1 MPKEPLNLPKADILV
16 IDDTPENLNLLSAML
31 TEQGYKVRSVTKG
44 STGLR
49 GANAVPPDLI
59 LLDVNMPEMNG
70 YQVCQH
76 LKANDRTREIPV
88 IFISALGD
96 VLDKVK
102 AFAVGGVDYIT
113 KPFQLEEVLA
123 RIENHLTIW
132 KLQQQLQAQNE
143 RLQQEIS
150 ISEASRRAR
159 AKAEEKFAKVFRSS
173 PNPIA
178 IATISEARF
187 IDVNPSFLKMSGYS
201 LEEVIGHTVT
211 ELNLGKD
218 AVAMSDDKPFST
230 RGCTSLRDAPRTTTL
245 SDHANGFG
253 NDAQRL
259 ANAKT
264 ATPSPRS
271 VYAQTIQLLSDTGP
285 LYNQEFEFST
295 KSGEVKTILLSM
307 EVIDLDG
314 EQCALLIA
322 NDITERKRLENEF
335 ISLVSHELRTPLTS
349 TMGALDLL
357 GAGQLGTLTEQGQK
371 VLSIATINTERLI
384 RLINDIL
391 DLERMKSVKI
401 FMQKVKCNA
410 ADLLIMATETMQAM
424 ADKLQVKLIVH
435 PLAIELWADP
445 DRLLQ
450 TLTNLISNAIKFSE
464 PGDTV
469 WVSATLAE
477 HKDVEL
483 AENDH
488 ASTQSTLLPGFLL
501 ITIQDEGRGIPKDK
515 LQIIFERFQQVDASD
530 SRNKGGTGLGL
541 AICRNIVHQHNGK
554 IWVESILGE
563 GSTFYVLLP
572 LAAF

>member
-1 MPKEPLNLPKADILV
+1 MPKESLNFPKADILV

-70 YQVCQH
+70 YEVCEH
-76 LKANDRTREIPV
+76 LKASDRTRKIPV

-143 RLQQEIS
+143 RLQQEIYD
-150 ISEASRRAR
+150 R
-159 AKAEEKFAKVFRSS
+159 AKAEDKFAKVFRSS

-178 IATISEARF
+178 IATVSDARF

-201 LEEVIGHTVT
+201 LDEVIGNTAT
-211 ELNLGKD
+211 ELNLGKNT
-218 AVAMSDDKPFST
+218 VAI
-230 RGCTSLRDAPRTTTL
+230 
-245 SDHANGFG
+245 
-253 NDAQRL
+253 
-259 ANAKT
+259 
-264 ATPSPRS
+264 
-271 VYAQTIQLLSDTGP
+271 AQTIQLLSNTGS

-295 KSGEVKTILLSM
+295 KSGEVKTILLSI
-307 EVIDLDG
+307 ELIDLG
-314 EQCALLIA
+314 GVQCALLIA

-349 TMGALDLL
+349 IMGALDLL
-357 GAGQLGTLTEQGQK
+357 DAGQLGTLTEQGQK
-371 VLSIATINTERLI
+371 VLSIATTNTERLI

-410 ADLLIMATETMQAM
+410 ADLLIIATETMQAM

-477 HKDVEL
+477 HKGVEL
-483 AENDH
+483 GENDH
-488 ASTQSTLLPGFLL
+488 ASIQSTLLPGFLL
-501 ITIQDEGRGIPKDK
+501 ISIRDEGRGIPKDK

-541 AICRNIVHQHNGK
+541 AICRNIIQQHNGK

>member
-1 MPKEPLNLPKADILV
+1 MLNESLKFPKADILV

-70 YQVCQH
+70 YEVCQN

-96 VLDKVK
+96 VLDKIK

-123 RIENHLTIW
+123 RIENHLTIRQ
-132 KLQQQLQAQNE
+132 LQQQLQAQNQQ
-143 RLQQEIS
+143 LQQEIDN
-150 ISEASRRAR
+150 RT
-159 AKAEEKFAKVFRSS
+159 KAEEKFTKVFRSS

-178 IATISEARF
+178 IATVSEARF
-187 IDVNPSFLKMSGYS
+187 LDVNPSFLRISGYS
-201 LEEVIGHTVT
+201 LEEVIGHTAT
-211 ELNLGKD
+211 ELDLGKNT
-218 AVAMSDDKPFST
+218 VAF
-230 RGCTSLRDAPRTTTL
+230 
-245 SDHANGFG
+245 
-253 NDAQRL
+253 AQ
-259 ANAKT
+259 K
-264 ATPSPRS
+264 
-271 VYAQTIQLLSDTGP
+271 IQLLPETGS

-295 KSGEVKTILLSM
+295 KSGEVKIILISIEL
-307 EVIDLDG
+307 IDLAG
-314 EQCALLIA
+314 VPCALLIV

-357 GAGQLGTLTEQGQK
+357 GSGQLGTLTPQGQK
-371 VLSIATINTERLI
+371 VLSIATTNTERLI
-384 RLINDIL
+384 RLVNDIL
-391 DLERMKSVKI
+391 DLERMKSGKI
-401 FMQKVKCNA
+401 FMRQAKCNV
-410 ADLLIMATETMQAM
+410 ADLLITATEAMQAM
-424 ADKLQVKLIVH
+424 ADKLQVQLILN
-435 PLAIELWADP
+435 PLTIELWADA

-450 TLTNLISNAIKFSE
+450 TLTNLLSNAIKFSE
-464 PGDTV
+464 PGDRVWIGAILSEYKTV
-469 WVSATLAE
+469 ESQ
-477 HKDVEL
+477 
-483 AENDH
+483 ENQH
-488 ASTQSTLLPGFLL
+488 SLTSSPNYVL
-501 ITIQDEGRGIPKDK
+501 ITIQDEGRGIPEDK

-541 AICRNIVHQHNGK
+541 AICRNIVQQHNGK
-554 IWVESILGE
+554 IWVQSILGE

-572 LAAF
+572 LTSST

>member
-1 MPKEPLNLPKADILV
+1 MPKEPFNLPKADILV

-70 YQVCQH
+70 YEVCQH

-143 RLQQEIS
+143 RLQQEIHD
-150 ISEASRRAR
+150 R
-159 AKAEEKFAKVFRSS
+159 AKAEEKFTKVFRSS

-187 IDVNPSFLKMSGYS
+187 IDVNPSFLKMSGYC
-201 LEEVIGHTVT
+201 LEEVIGHTAT

-218 AVAMSDDKPFST
+218 AVAMSDDKP
-230 RGCTSLRDAPRTTTL
+230 
-245 SDHANGFG
+245 
-253 NDAQRL
+253 
-259 ANAKT
+259 
-264 ATPSPRS
+264 RS
-271 VYAQTIQLLSDTGP
+271 VYAQTIQLLSDTGS

-295 KSGEVKTILLSM
+295 KSGEVKTILLSI
-307 EVIDLDG
+307 ELIDLG
-314 EQCALLIA
+314 GVQCALLIA

-371 VLSIATINTERLI
+371 VLSIATTNTERLI

-435 PLAIELWADP
+435 PLAIDLWADP

-477 HKDVEL
+477 HKGVGL
-483 AENDH
+483 VENDH
-488 ASTQSTLLPGFLL
+488 SSTQSTPLPSFLL
-501 ITIQDEGRGIPKDK
+501 ITIRDEGRGIPEDK
-515 LQIIFERFQQVDASD
+515 LQLIFERFQQVDASD
-530 SRNKGGTGLGL
+530 SRRKGGTGLGL
-541 AICRNIVHQHNGK
+541 AICRNIVQQHNGK
-554 IWVESILGE
+554 IWVESTLGE

-572 LAAF
+572 LPAF